1 MASLYVFLCF
11 EKLLIWENMPINI
24 QQSIFEVDQKMSSKL
39 SKNKNAFSF
48 LDNFDERFWST
59 LKVDCVCVC
68 VCGVRGG
75 GGIGLYTPVNIWSE
89 SKYISYY
96 KPYFSLWLCY
106 RPGYFN

>member
-68 VCGVRGG
+68 VGG
-75 GGIGLYTPVNIWSE
+75 GGEGGGHRPVHTSQHLKWI
-89 SKYISYY
+89 KIYI
-96 KPYFSLWLCY
+96 LL
-106 RPGYFN
+106 